1 MVSQFIERRA
11 DIRHMRIYAV
21 DNRVTTRDL
30 TDLGISSRDA
40 VQIVQV
46 LEQRWRENGYQM
58 TKTQLLDWL
67 FIED

>member
-1 MVSQFIERRA
+1 
-11 DIRHMRIYAV
+11 MRIYAV

-46 LEQRWRENGYQM
+46 LEQRWRENGYRM
-58 TKTQLLDWL
+58 TKTQLLDSL